1 MTSTRQKTPK
11 NENELIKQYLNF
23 SYKILVRW
31 TKKYYAKFLLLE
43 NQDLKTLS
51 YIFLKEAWTR
61 SLNKKIKNFKSY
73 LFTSLSYSLMNY
85 AKKCCV
91 NPEDKVRFNP
101 TVHNNFYFDLKTPE
115 SFVQQKQLHE
125 TLFLLINFLTKSEAK
140 MIYDYLNG
148 KHSLKAI
155 AKKHKLSENQVK
167 YLVRKTRLSLREKL
181 T

>member
-1 MTSTRQKTPK
+1 
-11 NENELIKQYLNF
+11 
-23 SYKILVRW
+23 
-31 TKKYYAKFLLLE
+31 
-43 NQDLKTLS
+43 
-51 YIFLKEAWTR
+51 
-61 SLNKKIKNFKSY
+61 
-73 LFTSLSYSLMNY
+73 MNY

-115 SFVQQKQLHE
+115 SFVQQKQLYE